1 MISVRHCIAPDVQD
15 EEKPSKTQRKRAMHE
30 LQALG
35 ERLVELN
42 SGQLAAIALPED
54 LREAVERARR
64 ITKREAR
71 RRQLQYIGRLMRSVD
86 PEAVREKLK
95 AWDGVSAGETA
106 RLHRI
111 ERWRERLIEDD
122 GALGAL
128 AGAHPGIDT
137 QRLRALVR
145 NTREERKSGRPPRN
159 YRELFRALRDIIP
172 EPQTA
177 SDHDR
182 E

>member
-1 MISVRHCIAPDVQD
+1 MISGRDRAAPDVQD

-35 ERLVELN
+35 RRLVELN
-42 SGQLAAIALPED
+42 SEQLAAVALPED
-54 LREAVERARR
+54 LREAVEQARR
-64 ITKREAR
+64 ITRHEAR

-86 PEAVREKLK
+86 PEAIREKLK

-145 NTREERKSGRPPRN
+145 NTREERNAGRPPRA
-159 YRELFRALRDIIP
+159 YRELFRALRDIIA
-172 EPQTA
+172 ELQTA
-177 SDHDR
+177 PDHDR